1 LGSEWEVTLPGSQR
15 VKVGEKGSRRVELP
29 SLEQYVYQLI
39 KEDILSGVLR
49 PGSPL
54 VEARLAEEFG
64 VSKTPVREA
73 LIRLRLDGLVRIE
86 RFRGARVAEPST
98 EDVREICTLRRWI
111 EGGIAEK
118 LARSHDEVVL
128 SSLKKNI
135 ETCRQALAAGDDPRY
150 LNEIRE
156 FDHILARAM
165 GNSWVSRVL
174 SDLYNIFGLIGAVTL
189 EIPRRRERSIDEHV
203 TMLEAIGRGDAQ
215 AAVEATHKHI
225 TSIEEDYL
233 KAIAAQRE
241 AEAEEAEASD

>member
-1 LGSEWEVTLPGSQR
+1 MLGSEWLEVSLAGSQS
-15 VKVGEKGSRRVELP
+15 VKGGGEGSRRVELP
-29 SLEQYVYQLI
+29 SLEQYAYELI

-98 EDVREICTLRRWI
+98 QDVREICTLRRWI
-111 EGGIAEK
+111 EGGIAEE
-118 LARSHDEVVL
+118 LAKSHDEAAL
-128 SSLKKNI
+128 ASFQENI
-135 ETCRQALAAGDDPRY
+135 ETCGQALAAGDESRY

-156 FDHILARAM
+156 FDQILARAT

-174 SDLYNIFGLIGAVTL
+174 SDLYNIFGLIGAATL
-189 EIPRRRERSIDEHV
+189 EVPKRRERSIDEH
-203 TMLEAIGRGDAQ
+203 LAILGAIERGDARG
-215 AAVEATHKHI
+215 AVEAMHAHI

-233 KAIAAQRE
+233 KSIAAQR
-241 AEAEEAEASD
+241 